1 MFFGLF
7 SNKISLAD
15 SNLFKGFT
23 DWHCHLLPG
32 VDDGVKTMEE
42 SLQILS
48 LYEQL
53 GVSDVWCTP
62 HIMEDIPNTSA
73 SLKNRFDQL
82 QSVYIGNICLHLGAE
97 YMLDNLFLERLYA
110 DDLLPIGDDECHLLV
125 ETSYFSPPIDLYH
138 TLSQIQ
144 ARGYYPILA
153 HPERYVYMT
162 DSDYNELKKIGVKL
176 QLNLPSLAG
185 MYGKEAKS
193 KAEKLIKK
201 GFYDFRGTD
210 THKLSQ
216 FEYLT
221 HTKKIKALLLT
232 ELSLKQ
238 NI

>member
-73 SLKNRFDQL
+73 GLKNRFEQL
-82 QSVYIGNICLHLGAE
+82 QSVYTGSICLHLGAE
-97 YMLDNLFLERLYA
+97 YMLDNLFLERLNA
-110 DDLLPIGDDECHLLV
+110 GDLLPIGDDENHLLV

-144 ARGYYPILA
+144 ARGYYPVLA

-162 DSDYNELKKIGVKL
+162 DSDYNELKKMGVKF
-176 QLNLPSLAG
+176 QLNLPSLVD
-185 MYGKEAKS
+185 MYGKEAKA
-193 KAEKLIKK
+193 KAVTLIKK
-201 GFYDFRGTD
+201 VGYDFRGTD
-210 THKLSQ
+210 THRLSQ
-216 FEYLT
+216 FKYLI
-221 HTKKIKALLLT
+221 HTKINKTLT
-232 ELSLKQ
+232 
-238 NI
+238 II

>member
-15 SNLFKGFT
+15 SNLFKGFK

-53 GVSDVWCTP
+53 GVSEVWCTP

-73 SLKNRFDQL
+73 GLKNRFDQL
-82 QSVYIGNICLHLGAE
+82 QSVYTGSICLHLGAE

-110 DDLLPIGDDECHLLV
+110 DDLLLIGDDESHLLV

-144 ARGYYPILA
+144 ARGYYPVLA
-153 HPERYVYMT
+153 HPERYLYMT
-162 DSDYNELKKIGVKL
+162 KSDYSELKKMGVKL
-176 QLNLPSLAG
+176 QLNIPSLVG
-185 MYGKEAKS
+185 MYGKAVKA
-193 KAEKLIKK
+193 KAEILIKK

-216 FEYLT
+216 FKYLI
-221 HTKKIKALLLT
+221 HTKINKTLLL
-232 ELSLKQ
+232 
-238 NI
+238 

>member
-15 SNLFKGFT
+15 CNLLKGFT

-53 GVSDVWCTP
+53 GISEVWCTP

-73 SLKNRFDQL
+73 DLKNRFDQL
-82 QSVYIGNICLHLGAE
+82 QSVYTGSIVLHLGAE
-97 YMLDNLFLERLYA
+97 YMLDNLFLERLDS
-110 DDLLPIGDDECHLLV
+110 DDLLPIGDDENHLLI

-138 TLSQIQ
+138 TLRQIQ
-144 ARGYYPILA
+144 ARGYYPVLA

-162 DSDYNELKKIGVKL
+162 GSDYNELKKMGVKF

-185 MYGKEAKS
+185 MYGKAVKA
-193 KAEKLIKK
+193 KAEILIKN

-216 FEYLT
+216 IERLINV
-221 HTKKIKALLLT
+221 KSKGVLLK
-232 ELSLKQ
+232 ELLKD
-238 NI
+238 